1 MANNQYSTNIIAHPY
16 SKERCERKVNK
27 RRKRNWNRLEK
38 KSIWSLDKHRTE
50 KEKRKR
56 QREKRK
62 RWQKAVPLP
71 GDCWRAPRRGQ
82 RGLMSQAGGHL
93 LSTTTTIQPHTDT
106 QSHDQTIN
114 MKTDQTF
121 KQPYKH
127 KQQVHTTHTPRVQP
141 GNARGYERQ
150 RNEKEQEKEAVS
162 SCWIYS
168 SGHSIELRRSTDHA
182 NLTQT

>member
-1 MANNQYSTNIIAHPY
+1 MINKQFLIMAENQYSTNIIAHPY
-16 SKERCERKVNK
+16 SKERCERKK
-27 RRKRNWNRLEK
+27 EEELIQTREK
-38 KSIWSLDKHRTE
+38 SVWSLDKHRTE

-62 RWQKAVPLP
+62 RWQKTVPLP

-127 KQQVHTTHTPRVQP
+127 KQQVHTTQTPACA
-141 GNARGYERQ
+141 ARQCQRLRETKKWERA
-150 RNEKEQEKEAVS
+150 REGGS
-162 SCWIYS
+162 
-168 SGHSIELRRSTDHA
+168 
-182 NLTQT
+182 